1 MPTGEDQPVLTRSE
15 VRSFGLSW
23 PLVIAV
29 VVLFGVLSNARFN
42 AVLADP
48 DTYWHLATGR
58 WIIEHKAL
66 PSGDPF
72 SYSVPGAPWITH
84 EWLSELL
91 LTGVYR
97 AAGWTGLVVLVALI
111 FAVTLACLMR
121 FLLKRMEPIDGLLFT
136 GFAGAMLMSHLLVR
150 PHVLVWPLLAVWV
163 GTLVDAVEKERNPPW
178 WLMPV
183 IVLWANMHASFTL
196 GLAFG
201 AALAIEAVLGQS
213 GDRRRVAATR
223 WGSFI
228 ALSVVASMLT
238 PFGWRGLW
246 FSAEFMQMHVLL
258 DSITEWRS
266 PDFHKPQILE
276 LWLLLILTLAF
287 MGRFRLPWLR
297 MLMMLALIHL
307 ALKHQRH
314 VEILGL
320 ASPLLIASAVVARKT
335 DDMGARQGEPLLDR
349 VFHALA
355 APARPLTLVV
365 VASII
370 MVWIGVVL
378 RVGGYAPPAQNTPDA
393 ALRAAEQAGA
403 TGHVLN
409 SFDFGGYLI
418 FRGVPV
424 FIDGRAEMYGDTF
437 LGRYLDA
444 TNLTDAGQLPLLLK
458 QYQVEWTLLRRG
470 TPAVAVLDRMPGWRR
485 VYTDDLAVVHIH
497 DGVGIMQ
504 PGKAE

>member
-276 LWLLLILTLAF
+276 LWLLLILA
-287 MGRFRLPWLR
+287 
-297 MLMMLALIHL
+297 H
-307 ALKHQRH
+307 
-314 VEILGL
+314 
-320 ASPLLIASAVVARKT
+320 
-335 DDMGARQGEPLLDR
+335 
-349 VFHALA
+349 
-355 APARPLTLVV
+355 
-365 VASII
+365 
-370 MVWIGVVL
+370 
-378 RVGGYAPPAQNTPDA
+378 
-393 ALRAAEQAGA
+393 
-403 TGHVLN
+403 
-409 SFDFGGYLI
+409 
-418 FRGVPV
+418 
-424 FIDGRAEMYGDTF
+424 
-437 LGRYLDA
+437 
-444 TNLTDAGQLPLLLK
+444 
-458 QYQVEWTLLRRG
+458 
-470 TPAVAVLDRMPGWRR
+470 RR
-485 VYTDDLAVVHIH
+485 VLGVSCQFSPSLGVANVHC
-497 DGVGIMQ
+497 
-504 PGKAE
+504 